1 MHSQKK
7 GDPQGRNEFAGVY
20 GSFSMKGVVIKQQI
34 AY

>member
-7 GDPQGRNEFAGVY
+7 GDPQARNQFVRVY
-20 GSFSMKGVVIKQQI
+20 GPFSMKGVVIKQQI